1 MLSTDANE
9 SPNESRKWNWLAV
22 LTVSLCGA
30 FTVPIIWLGHNVEN
44 EKNYIS
50 HDRLVPGRR
59 SSKEL
64 IDTTIAL

>member
-1 MLSTDANE
+1 MLSIDVNE
-9 SPNESRKWNWLAV
+9 SPNESRKWNWLVV

-30 FTVPIIWLGHNVEN
+30 FIVSIIWLGYNVEN

-50 HDRLVPGRR
+50 HDRLVSGRQ